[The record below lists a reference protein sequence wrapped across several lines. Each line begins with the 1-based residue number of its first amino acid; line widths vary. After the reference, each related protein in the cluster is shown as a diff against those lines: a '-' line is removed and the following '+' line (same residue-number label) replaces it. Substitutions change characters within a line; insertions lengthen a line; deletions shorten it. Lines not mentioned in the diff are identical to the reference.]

1 MTDSIKTS
9 HTPLELKFDKQFKQL
24 SIIFENQDQPF
35 HLSYEFLRVHSPSAE
50 VQGHRPEEA
59 ILQWGKKDVSIDKV
73 ESVGLYAI
81 KPFFSDGH
89 ATGIFT
95 WEYLFHLAT
104 HQDILWKSYLE
115 KLRTSSLSR
124 EKK

>member
-9 HTPLELKFDKQFKQL
+9 HTPLELRFDKQLKQL
-24 SIIFENQDQPF
+24 SIVFENQTQPF

-59 ILQWGKKDVSIDKV
+59 ILQWGKKDVSIDNV

-95 WEYLFHLAT
+95 WDYLFHLAT
-104 HQDILWKSYLE
+104 NYDILWENYLE
-115 KLRTSSLSR
+115 KLRISSLSR